1 VQAKLA
7 HYFPQGLEQRY
18 SGPWRAFVVAL
29 TPAEAVE
36 FFQSY
41 ADAGMQY
48 FIVETLDAADTET
61 IQLLATEVM
70 PHVSR
75 L

>member
-1 VQAKLA
+1 
-7 HYFPQGLEQRY
+7 
-18 SGPWRAFVVAL
+18 VAL

-41 ADAGMQY
+41 ADVGIQY

-61 IQLLATEVM
+61 IDLLAKEVM
-70 PHVSR
+70 PYVSMPVGKTSSFVQAPSSR
-75 L
+75 RGHATENTSG